1 MKKKFLVV
9 RMEKRKIKE
18 ESLHPDPINTTG
30 ISALGSRQAENVLL
44 TSKLMF
50 STALSWAH

>member
-1 MKKKFLVV
+1 MV

-18 ESLHPDPINTTG
+18 ESLHPDPINATG
-30 ISALGSRQAENVLL
+30 ISALGSRKAENVLL